1 MCGIAGFSGAFS
13 AELLTAMTQAVAH
26 RGPDGFGHRL
36 LDGPSGRVGL
46 GHRRLSIIDLS
57 PDGAQPM
64 TVECDRCGVNHAR
77 ATPAEATW
85 LTFNGEIYNF
95 PALRS
100 ELLAKGHSF
109 HSRTDSEV
117 LLHLYAE
124 HGTDMLTR
132 LNGIFAFG
140 IYDGRRRGQIGGL
153 RPGDLL
159 LARDGLGVKPLYY
172 APTPEGLLFGSE
184 IKSLLQSSSVTRE
197 LDEVALD
204 HHLAYLWSPAPRTLL
219 KNVRK
224 IEPGAAMIVRGGG
237 IVREWTHYDIPYG
250 REPFDANEADL
261 AHELRERLQEAVDR
275 QMISDV
281 PVGAFLSGGLD
292 SSAVVAMIRKARPDY
307 RPRCFSIGFAGE
319 EAEEGA
325 PADLPYARRVA
336 DHLGVDLCEIIVEPS
351 AIDNL
356 ERMLWHL
363 DEPQADPAP
372 INALLIAERA
382 RAEGIPVLLS
392 GAGGDDIFSGYRRH
406 HALRLERMWGW
417 LPHFARAALAAPA
430 RWLSWE
436 GALPSVMKW
445 HPMRRLARAFVYA
458 DVSADERLI
467 SYFWWAGEEMRKQLY
482 GRDLANRLEGVD
494 AAEPLINSLKRIPRE
509 RDPLNRMLYLEAR
522 HFLADHNL
530 NYTDK
535 MGMASGIEVR
545 VPLLDPDLV
554 DFATRVPTS
563 MKQRGSIGKAIF
575 KRAMEPDLPHD
586 VIYRPKTGFGA
597 PLRRWLKMELRDR
610 VEDTLSASTLRH
622 RGLFDP
628 VGVRRLI
635 EQDRQGR
642 VDGGYTIFALMCI
655 ELWCRMFVD
664 APGVPKRIV
673 RDESESALL
682 AGIGRVAR

>member
-1 MCGIAGFSGAFS
+1 MCGIAGFSGKFS
-13 AELLTAMTQAVAH
+13 AELLTAMTEAVAH
-26 RGPDGFGHRL
+26 RGPDGSGHRVF
-36 LDGPSGRVGL
+36 DGPAGRVGL

-57 PDGAQPM
+57 ADGAQPM
-64 TVECDRCGVNHAR
+64 TVECERCGVHDAR
-77 ATPAEATW
+77 TLPNEAMW
-85 LTFNGEIYNF
+85 LTYNGEIYNYA
-95 PALRS
+95 PIRA

-124 HGTDMLTR
+124 LGTEMLAR
-132 LNGIFAFG
+132 LNGIFGFA
-140 IYDGRRRGQIGGL
+140 IYDGRRRGHVGGS

-159 LARDGLGVKPLYY
+159 VVRDGLGVKPLYH
-172 APTPEGLLFGSE
+172 ATTPEGLLFGSE
-184 IKSLLQSSSVTRE
+184 IKSLLQSGSVTRE
-197 LDEVALD
+197 LDDVAID
-204 HHLAYLWSPAPRTLL
+204 HHLAYLWCPAPRTIL

-224 IEPGAAMIVRGGG
+224 LEPGGAMIVRGGT
-237 IVREWTHYDIPYG
+237 ITREWTYYDMPYG
-250 REPFDANEADL
+250 REPFAGSERDL
-261 AHELRERLQEAVDR
+261 AQELREHLRVAVDR
-275 QMISDV
+275 QMMSDV

-292 SSAVVAMIRKARPDY
+292 SSAVVAMMRKARPDY
-307 RPRCFSIGFAGE
+307 RPRCYSIGFAGGD
-319 EAEEGA
+319 AEEGA

-336 DHLGVDLCEIIVEPS
+336 DHLGVDLCEIMIEPS

-356 ERMLWHL
+356 EKMLWHL

-406 HALRLERMWGW
+406 YALQMERMWGW
-417 LPHFARAALAAPA
+417 LPQGARASLAAPA
-430 RWLSWE
+430 RWLASE
-436 GALPSVMKW
+436 GALPGVMKW
-445 HPMRRLARAFVYA
+445 HPMRRLAKAFAFA
-458 DVSADERLI
+458 DSSEDERLV
-467 SYFWWAGEEMRKQLY
+467 SYFLWADDARRKSLY
-482 GRDLANRLEGVD
+482 SRGLGSRLAGTS
-494 AAEPLINSLKRIPRE
+494 ASEPLLRSLERIPNE

-545 VPLLDPDLV
+545 VPLLDYDLV
-554 DFATRVPTS
+554 DFATRVPVS
-563 MKQRGSIGKAIF
+563 MKQRGNVGKAIF
-575 KRAMEPDLPHD
+575 KRAMEADLPHD
-586 VIYRPKTGFGA
+586 VIYRPKTGFGV
-597 PLRRWLKMELRDR
+597 PLRRWLQVELRDR
-610 VEDTLSASTLRH
+610 VEDTLSNESLGA

-628 VGVRRLI
+628 EGVRRLI

-655 ELWCRMFVD
+655 ELWARMFVD
-664 APGVPKRIV
+664 TPAAPSRFV

-682 AGIGRVAR
+682 AGAGRVAR